1 MKSVRIILIHAAF
14 ILMSALPVGAAGKSS
29 SADVKKASDI
39 QATERKL
46 LLNAYA
52 ALADEHMEGVLRCL
66 KILSV
71 SDEVESGRW
80 DSMKGLL
87 TEFGNSGIN
96 AAALWFARPDG
107 SYYSV
112 ERGLTGLNLRH
123 RPYFPR
129 LMAGDNVVGDLVFST
144 STGERSAIIAV
155 PVRKGGKIIGALGVS
170 MSVAKMSTML
180 QEKMDMPENMIFY
193 ALDPKGRVSLHKQS
207 DLLFVFPSDLGSKS
221 LDKAVGEMLSKK
233 EGVVR
238 YEFRGKK
245 VVFFRK
251 SVLTGWVYAI
261 GIVK

>member
-1 MKSVRIILIHAAF
+1 MISARVILFRAAF
-14 ILMSALPVGAAGKSS
+14 ILMLALSAGAAEKSS
-29 SADVKKASDI
+29 SADGKKLSSI

-52 ALADEHMEGVLRCL
+52 ALAEEHIGGVLRCL

-71 SDEVESGRW
+71 SDEAESGRW

-87 TEFGNSGIN
+87 AEFGNSGIN
-96 AAALWFARPDG
+96 AAAVWFARPDG

-112 ERGLTGLNLRH
+112 EKGLTGLNLRH
-123 RPYFPR
+123 RSYFPR

-144 STGERSAIIAV
+144 STGERSAILAV
-155 PVRKGGKIIGALGVS
+155 PVRKGGKVIGALGVS
-170 MSVAKMSTML
+170 MSVAKMSRML

-221 LDKAVGEMLSKK
+221 LNKAVGEMLSKK

-238 YEFRGKK
+238 YEFRGEK
-245 VVFFRK
+245 VVYFRK
-251 SVLTGWVYAI
+251 SGLTGWVYAI